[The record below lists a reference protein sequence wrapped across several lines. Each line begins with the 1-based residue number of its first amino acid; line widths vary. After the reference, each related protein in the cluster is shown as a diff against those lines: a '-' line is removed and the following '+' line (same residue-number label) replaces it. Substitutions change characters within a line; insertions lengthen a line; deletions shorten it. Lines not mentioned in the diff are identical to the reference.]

1 MSQRRSKLEIR
12 LKMLSAI
19 MDGEDKPT
27 RIMYAANLSWKP
39 TQRVL
44 AQLVEQELVRE
55 ISGAEGVKSRRRYE
69 ITEKG
74 VAVLDYFNKAKELL
88 SLDEVYAN
96 S

>member
-1 MSQRRSKLEIR
+1 
-12 LKMLSAI
+12 
-19 MDGEDKPT
+19 
-27 RIMYAANLSWKP
+27 MYAANLSWKP

-55 ISGAEGVKSRRRYE
+55 ISGDEGVKSRRRYE

-74 VAVLDYFNKAKELL
+74 VSVLNYFDKAKELL